1 MVTVNYQSFGTS
13 GFQLR
18 LRLYLAGETRYINV
32 TKLLKGEI
40 LKKHWDANAHAFTR
54 QCPFSKENNGI
65 ITKFRQ
71 KYEDVAINWKG
82 TVQGMIQYIREHEAN
97 GPDGPLVSEYIQ
109 TVIACLQRS
118 RHKDG
123 TMKGRFEDYYKLDK
137 RLQKFCTAKRLK
149 YNQLY
154 LSELTPTL
162 VNDFFDWIT
171 VSQEGKG
178 MRNSS
183 KSLHSIIMKADK
195 DMLVNA
201 EDFVRCNWHKG
212 GNVASSQKFNSL
224 TPEQVRMF
232 KELNLREYSRSKR
245 NELFR
250 DFCLFILYTGQSP
263 CDAIALKYS
272 DIQRIGDVSHFV
284 FKRRKLAHKQTVPC
298 SVPISTEM
306 QAIIDKWRKLSKD
319 GYIFPIR
326 SKATIQNQL
335 TNNGNIKHFVG
346 NLNLWLKP
354 IGVALGCHFPLHT
367 YTFRHTAITH
377 YLSKGVPVIY
387 VANMMGTSV
396 ENCEKIY
403 YNNQADVASRNK
415 VMTAMKF

>member
-1 MVTVNYQSFGTS
+1 
-13 GFQLR
+13 
-18 LRLYLAGETRYINV
+18 
-32 TKLLKGEI
+32 
-40 LKKHWDANAHAFTR
+40 
-54 QCPFSKENNGI
+54 
-65 ITKFRQ
+65 
-71 KYEDVAINWKG
+71 
-82 TVQGMIQYIREHEAN
+82 
-97 GPDGPLVSEYIQ
+97 
-109 TVIACLQRS
+109 
-118 RHKDG
+118 
-123 TMKGRFEDYYKLDK
+123 
-137 RLQKFCTAKRLK
+137 
-149 YNQLY
+149 
-154 LSELTPTL
+154 
-162 VNDFFDWIT
+162 
-171 VSQEGKG
+171 
-178 MRNSS
+178 
-183 KSLHSIIMKADK
+183 
-195 DMLVNA
+195 MLVNA

-250 DFCLFILYTGQSP
+250 DFCLFIFYTGQSP